1 MLHTDTSEQ
10 RHIHTHTLKLKPIFA
25 KPILMF
31 QTLQTLAL
39 FKQPAHLAA
48 STKTYLK
55 HILHSLSVVL
65 RPGTLSLLY
74 FLRKFRLCF
83 LIEAHF
89 TAASGDGLLGGLP
102 QDNMRSAREGQVP
115 GGKSLRNALF
125 ISKITWTAGHS
136 DTVKKRRFVWEINF
150 GSRSGLP

>member
-1 MLHTDTSEQ
+1 
-10 RHIHTHTLKLKPIFA
+10 
-25 KPILMF
+25 MF
-31 QTLQTLAL
+31 QTLQTIAL

-48 STKTYLK
+48 SNKTYLK
-55 HILHSLSVVL
+55 RILHSLSVVL

-102 QDNMRSAREGQVP
+102 QDSKRSAREGQ
-115 GGKSLRNALF
+115 SLNLYEVCRLVA
-125 ISKITWTAGHS
+125 KDCKT
-136 DTVKKRRFVWEINF
+136 
-150 GSRSGLP
+150 P

>member
-1 MLHTDTSEQ
+1 MYLIISSHDVTHTHTSEQ
-10 RHIHTHTLKLKPIFA
+10 SKDIYTHTLKLKQSFTKLVP
-25 KPILMF
+25 MF

-39 FKQPAHLAA
+39 FKQPAHRAA

-55 HILHSLSVVL
+55 RILHSRSVVL

-102 QDNMRSAREGQVP
+102 QDNMRSAREGQ
-115 GGKSLRNALF
+115 SL
-125 ISKITWTAGHS
+125 
-136 DTVKKRRFVWEINF
+136 
-150 GSRSGLP
+150 GLYELCRLVAKDCKTP